1 MSPKS
6 KQEYFEALHKRY
18 KEASRQEKTIII
30 EESCAVCGYHR
41 KHAIR
46 RFRGYKRFTKQKSR
60 KRGKPVVYNKD
71 VIIRPLKQIWL
82 TANLPCSKRLKAI
95 LPLWLPK
102 YNDHF
107 GQLAEEV
114 TRDLLA
120 ISPATIDRILK
131 PVRIQYQKRGRS
143 TTNPGTLL
151 RKQIPINT
159 NQRDESRPGF
169 LEDDIGAH
177 CGDSLMGMFAYTI
190 DFVYIA
196 TGWTEQR
203 AAWGKGEKGVLEQ
216 IKDVEKMLPF
226 PLLGF
231 DSDNGGEFLNY
242 HLFRHFTDRKRPI
255 SFTRSRAYHKDD
267 NAHIEKKLDTCSPM
281 VWLSKIR
288 QSQSCS
294 ADEQS
299 LPQRMA
305 LLFNLRIGLEL
316 MNPSPKYNCQIVNSG
331 KTTDTSM

>member
-1 MSPKS
+1 MSPQS

-18 KEASRQEKTIII
+18 KGASRKEKTIII
-30 EESCAVCGYHR
+30 DECCAICAYHR

-46 RFRGYKRFTKQKSR
+46 RLRGYKRFTKQKSR

-95 LPLWLPK
+95 LPLWLLK

-131 PVRIQYQKRGRS
+131 PVRIQYQKRGKS
-143 TTNPGTLL
+143 TTKPGTLL

-159 NQRDESRPGF
+159 NQWDESRPGF
-169 LEDDIGAH
+169 LEADTVAH

-190 DFVYIA
+190 DFVDIA
-196 TGWTEQR
+196 TG
-203 AAWGKGEKGVLEQ
+203 
-216 IKDVEKMLPF
+216 
-226 PLLGF
+226 
-231 DSDNGGEFLNY
+231 
-242 HLFRHFTDRKRPI
+242 
-255 SFTRSRAYHKDD
+255 
-267 NAHIEKKLDTCSPM
+267 
-281 VWLSKIR
+281 
-288 QSQSCS
+288 
-294 ADEQS
+294 
-299 LPQRMA
+299 
-305 LLFNLRIGLEL
+305 
-316 MNPSPKYNCQIVNSG
+316 
-331 KTTDTSM
+331 